1 MEKTVEQELIT
12 LIAEKFKV
20 SSHKIPHYLRWI
32 RNYIELT
39 GKTGF
44 SDDTRDKF
52 LKNLCSQNPAW
63 QVEQADKAVSIY
75 LSFIRK
81 NHKFNMKSLKLDNSV
96 WKNVILNMG
105 CNRSPAHCNCS

>member
-12 LIAEKFKV
+12 FIAEKFKV

-44 SDDTRDKF
+44 SDDTQDKF
-52 LKNLCSQNPAW
+52 LKDLCSQYPAW
-63 QVEQADKAVSIY
+63 QVEQADNTTA
-75 LSFIRK
+75 
-81 NHKFNMKSLKLDNSV
+81 
-96 WKNVILNMG
+96 
-105 CNRSPAHCNCS
+105 